1 MATLGNRE
9 RKGGALSLHPLSRW
23 KKKKQRNKLNQLT
36 APRCV
41 SASERG
47 VEEQQ

>member
-23 KKKKQRNKLNQLT
+23 KKKKAKEQTEPTDSPTL
-36 APRCV
+36 CV
-41 SASERG
+41 CF
-47 VEEQQ
+47 